1 MIIFVK
7 NIFMISKEEFERAQN
22 IVTEYKI
29 QEMDRK
35 FLENTRYFVL
45 SMDYQRAKKQ
55 ASRLC
60 TSRIPRKKGKRER
73 RN

>member
-45 SMDYQRAKKQ
+45 SIYFSYEEKMKK
-55 ASRLC
+55 
-60 TSRIPRKKGKRER
+60 IKV
-73 RN
+73 N